1 MRAVA
6 AKTGAPLTVRLGP
19 EVLTALEAL
28 CVRWRVGK
36 AEAIRR
42 AIGEVAGRDEVQ
54 RPVLDVLA
62 DVAARLERME
72 ARLAAGV
79 PTGAPTSTG
88 GASPE
93 TDAAGRAAAA
103 TRLTLAAWALGEEE

>member
-1 MRAVA
+1 MD
-6 AKTGAPLTVRLGP
+6 APFTVRLGP
-19 EVLTALEAL
+19 DASAALDRL
-28 CVRWRVGK
+28 CARWHVGK

-42 AIGEVAGRDEVQ
+42 AIGEVAGGCEVHQ
-54 RPVLDVLA
+54 PVLDALA

-79 PTGAPTSTG
+79 SPGTPAAPVGATP
-88 GASPE
+88 A

-103 TRLTLAAWALGEEE
+103 TRKSLAAWALGEEE

>member
-6 AKTGAPLTVRLGP
+6 AKTGGPLAVRLGP
-19 EVLTALEAL
+19 EVAAALDQL
-28 CVRWRVGK
+28 CARWRVGK

-42 AIGEVAGRDEVQ
+42 AIGEVAGGYEVH
-54 RPVLDVLA
+54 RPVLDALT

-79 PTGAPTSTG
+79 PTGAPAATG